1 MFLIAKHL
9 ALATRPKQWTKNLI
23 IFFAF
28 FFTVGEVWSL
38 ADLNHAASLLYQSS
52 LAFVCFCIMTGSV
65 YLLNDLIDADK
76 DRLHPQK
83 RFRPIAAGLITSP
96 TALGFALILAIV
108 GTSLSFYINSS
119 FGVVSVL
126 YFLTMVGYS
135 LFLKNIVILDVM
147 VISGGFV
154 LRAIA
159 GALILEV
166 SISPW
171 LYICTSLGALFLGFS
186 KRYSELKSVGSTGQR
201 DSLSQYSEKLLEQ
214 LLAIVAP
221 CTLLSYT
228 LYTFTSEALP
238 DNHAMMLTIPFV
250 LYGLFRYLAL
260 VHQNGLGEKPEE
272 ILLRDIPLIVNIFL
286 WLVSASVILLLYR

>member
-23 IFFAF
+23 IFCAF
-28 FFTVGEVWSL
+28 FFTVGETWSL
-38 ADLNHAASLLYQSS
+38 DDINHAATLLYKCF
-52 LAFVCFCIMTGSV
+52 LAFFCFCMIASGV
-65 YLLNDLIDADK
+65 YLLNDLIDSEK
-76 DRLHPQK
+76 DRLHPHK
-83 RFRPIAAGLITSP
+83 RFRPIAAGLIPTSVVVVFS
-96 TALGFALILAIV
+96 LLIVIA
-108 GTSLSFYINSS
+108 GTSISFYINFSL
-119 FGVVSVL
+119 GIVSAL
-126 YFLTMVGYS
+126 YFLMMVGYS
-135 LFLKNIVILDVM
+135 LFLKHIVILDVM

-154 LRAIA
+154 LRAMA
-159 GALILEV
+159 GALILEG

-186 KRYSELKSVGSTGQR
+186 KRYSELRLVGPNGQR
-201 DSLSQYSEKLLEQ
+201 ESLSQYSEKLLEQ

-228 LYTFTSEALP
+228 LYTFTSENLP

-260 VHQNGLGEKPEE
+260 VYKDGLGEKPEE
-272 ILLRDIPLIVNIFL
+272 LLVRDVPMLVNILLWLI
-286 WLVSASVILLLYR
+286 SASFILVLYR